1 MRELLGLPEHIRQ
14 DLQSAMVSY
23 ALGRWLPPGTAPVH
37 FGNQGQEMEEV
48 LEIGAD
54 EMEALMQAEDDDM
67 IEPIDNEDPFLDEVY
82 LVAKDLVEEQF
93 DEDCELL
100 RTAVTL
106 TISGEIDFDDDD
118 AELGELSDDEDAVQV
133 LAEFEYEDKQYD
145 LVRVLDPM
153 LLLGKPT
160 GEGANVDGQ
169 EIFELLQGESGE
181 QIAQQVEVAL
191 DAVEAY
197 EEGLDEED

>member
-1 MRELLGLPEHIRQ
+1 M
-14 DLQSAMVSY
+14 
-23 ALGRWLPPGTAPVH
+23 
-37 FGNQGQEMEEV
+37 
-48 LEIGAD
+48 
-54 EMEALMQAEDDDM
+54 
-67 IEPIDNEDPFLDEVY
+67 
-82 LVAKDLVEEQF
+82 
-93 DEDCELL
+93 
-100 RTAVTL
+100 
-106 TISGEIDFDDDD
+106 
-118 AELGELSDDEDAVQV
+118 QV